1 VPAVAPILDG
11 TEHPTWL
18 GQPILAEGTP
28 MRLAV
33 YPVVAQ

>member
-11 TEHPTWL
+11 TEHPAWL